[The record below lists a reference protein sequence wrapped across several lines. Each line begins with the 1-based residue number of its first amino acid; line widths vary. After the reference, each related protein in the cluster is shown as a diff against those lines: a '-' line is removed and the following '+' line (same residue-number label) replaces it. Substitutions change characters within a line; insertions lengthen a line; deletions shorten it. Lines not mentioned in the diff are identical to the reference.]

1 MADSS
6 TIGLTRR
13 RFLAAGAALCGAGF
27 VRGQDPVGTP
37 DGSASKDMLTP
48 EAIKAIDRGL
58 AYLAQNQH
66 SDGGFGDRN
75 GEGNVAVTAL
85 CGLAFMAGGH
95 QPGRGQYGRN
105 VTRALEYVLSKE
117 QHNPHGF
124 LYNPNGSGQQGPMYS
139 HGFAAMCLG
148 EAHGMVGDKDL
159 RRRLRETLTRAVHV
173 IVKAQNQEGGWRY
186 QPFPQQA
193 DISVTICQIMALR
206 SARNAGLE
214 VPRSVVD
221 KCVDYIKGCQSS
233 VDGGFRYFKQGGSS
247 LFPRSA
253 AAVCG
258 LYSAGIYNGPV
269 VTKGLSYL
277 LQFKPSANRWGGY
290 RGEEMHYYYGHYY
303 AAQAMWTA
311 GGDYWKQWFPAIRED
326 LLVRAQRSGGWTD
339 NQVGTDYGTAMACI
353 ILQIP
358 NNYLPILQK

>member
-1 MADSS
+1 M
-6 TIGLTRR
+6 TNTFTRR
-13 RFLAAGAALCGAGF
+13 HFLATGAALCGVGWIRA
-27 VRGQDPVGTP
+27 QDPTATP

-58 AYLAQNQH
+58 AYLAEHQRP
-66 SDGGFGDRN
+66 DGGFGDRTQY
-75 GEGNVAVTAL
+75 EGNVAVVAL
-85 CGLAFMAGGH
+85 CGLAFMAGGN
-95 QPGRGQYGRN
+95 QPGRGPYGRN
-105 VTRALEYVLSKE
+105 VTRAIEFVLSKE
-117 QHNPHGF
+117 QNSPPGF
-124 LYNPNGSGQQGPMYS
+124 LCNPYGSSHPGPMYS
-139 HGFAAMCLG
+139 HGFATMFLA

-159 RRRLRETLTRAVHV
+159 RRRLRETLARAVQV
-173 IVKAQNQEGGWRY
+173 ICKAQNQEGGWRY
-186 QPFPQQA
+186 QPVPQQA
-193 DISVTICQIMALR
+193 DISVTISQIMALR

-221 KCVDYIKGCQSS
+221 KCVEYIKGCQAA
-233 VDGGFRYFKQGGSS
+233 DGGFRYFKQGGTS

-258 LYSAGIYNGPV
+258 LYSAGVYQGKA
-269 VTKGLSYL
+269 VTSGLTYL
-277 LQFKPSANRWGGY
+277 NQFKPSGSRGYFRGGD
-290 RGEEMHYYYGHYY
+290 EMHYYYGHYY

-311 GGDYWKQWFPAIRED
+311 GGEYWKQWFPAIRDD
-326 LLVRAQRSGGWTD
+326 LLARARSGGVWTD

>member
-1 MADSS
+1 MTDVYS
-6 TIGLTRR
+6 RR
-13 RFLAAGAALCGAGF
+13 HFLATGAALCGVGF
-27 VRGQDPVGTP
+27 ARGQDPAATP

-48 EAIKAIDRGL
+48 EAIKAVDRGL
-58 AYLAQNQH
+58 AYLAKEQH
-66 SDGGFGDRN
+66 HDGGFGERQYD
-75 GEGNVAVTAL
+75 GNVAVVAL
-85 CGLAFMAGGH
+85 CGLAFMAGGN
-95 QPGRGQYGRN
+95 QPGRGLYGRN
-105 VTRALEYVLSKE
+105 VTRALEFVLSKE
-117 QHNPHGF
+117 QTSPHGF
-124 LYNPNGSGQQGPMYS
+124 LCNPIGASHPGPMYS
-139 HGFAAMCLG
+139 HGFATMFLA

-159 RRRLRETLTRAVHV
+159 RRRLRETLTRAVQV

-186 QPFPQQA
+186 QPMPQQA

-214 VPRSVVD
+214 VPRSCVD
-221 KCVDYIKGCQSS
+221 KCVDYIKGCQAA
-233 VDGGFRYFKQGGSS
+233 DGGFRYFKQGGTS

-258 LYSAGIYNGPV
+258 LYSAGIYQGRE
-269 VTKGLSYL
+269 VTRGLSYL
-277 LQFKPSANRWGGY
+277 MQFKPTASRWGY
-290 RGEEMHYYYGHYY
+290 RGGDEMHYYYGHYY

-326 LLVRAQRSGGWTD
+326 LLARSRRDGAWTD
-339 NQVGTDYGTAMACI
+339 NQVGTDYGTAMGCI